1 MMSLPP
7 EPSEGAV
14 LSVPASL
21 GPLPS
26 RVHGGF
32 LPTMGE
38 HAPPPAADTNTLL
51 QRMPPL
57 VLAVSLVMTHAD
69 VWAQDDG
76 AATMVSEISVTE
88 FSPASPVP
96 PHGSGAPAAT
106 GSADTRGSGAASATA
121 TLIAA
126 TDPAVSSQSA
136 VPEAHA
142 LGEVRIYG
150 TVEKDQGFAPTQAET
165 ATKAP
170 AQILTTP
177 QSISVV
183 TREEIESRQV
193 NNLQDALQTVA
204 GASPVNF
211 GRRGFDDIILR
222 GFRTTESVLIDGLTQ
237 TPSLWTRLQS
247 YGYER
252 FEVLKGANSVL
263 YGQMQPG
270 GVINAISKRPRPE
283 AMGEVVAEVGNFGH
297 RSIAADLNRP
307 VSESGRAAFR
317 VNAIAVNDRD
327 PTDQVW
333 RRDRWLA
340 PSLSLDFGAHTDFV
354 LFGTY
359 SHSTWIRQQGSSPY
373 GTLLANPNGPV
384 SPRMFTGDPSLGAY
398 DVEQYT
404 VGYNLQHRFANG
416 MTLRQN
422 VRHEKEKG
430 HGNFVSLLRLQANQ
444 RLQNR
449 RGTRQ
454 ELDYDLTATDTSL
467 LMPFEAWGMKH
478 QVVAGL
484 DARTGHSHMTTRR
497 CTIAA
502 LNLYAPVYGMPVTC
516 NARYERNN
524 PSKLTVA
531 GLYAQDQIRLDDR
544 WTVVAGLRHERS
556 RDDIDNRLTGVR
568 RVQKDHDT
576 TGSAG
581 VSYEFRPGWAAYAS
595 YSRSFL
601 PVSGQ
606 DAQGR
611 YFVPETANQKEVG
624 LKYVLG
630 GVNGSV
636 AVFDLRRQ
644 HVSVSD
650 PDNEGFNIQVGE
662 QRARGVE
669 LEAGVDLGNGLNLVG
684 AYTFIDA
691 EVTADTNAS
700 LVGKPVEMTAKHVL
714 ALWADWRVP
723 ALPAV
728 SVGLGGR
735 YVGTQKGDVSYD
747 LPSYALADLSVAYT
761 GHDFRV
767 TLGVKNLFDR
777 TYYVGAINENVVS
790 PGMPRT
796 YLLTFKYL
804 F

>member
-1 MMSLPP
+1 
-7 EPSEGAV
+7 
-14 LSVPASL
+14 
-21 GPLPS
+21 
-26 RVHGGF
+26 
-32 LPTMGE
+32 
-38 HAPPPAADTNTLL
+38 
-51 QRMPPL
+51 
-57 VLAVSLVMTHAD
+57 
-69 VWAQDDG
+69 
-76 AATMVSEISVTE
+76 
-88 FSPASPVP
+88 
-96 PHGSGAPAAT
+96 
-106 GSADTRGSGAASATA
+106 
-121 TLIAA
+121 
-126 TDPAVSSQSA
+126 
-136 VPEAHA
+136 
-142 LGEVRIYG
+142 
-150 TVEKDQGFAPTQAET
+150 
-165 ATKAP
+165 
-170 AQILTTP
+170 
-177 QSISVV
+177 
-183 TREEIESRQV
+183 
-193 NNLQDALQTVA
+193 
-204 GASPVNF
+204 
-211 GRRGFDDIILR
+211 
-222 GFRTTESVLIDGLTQ
+222 
-237 TPSLWTRLQS
+237 
-247 YGYER
+247 
-252 FEVLKGANSVL
+252 
-263 YGQMQPG
+263 
-270 GVINAISKRPRPE
+270 
-283 AMGEVVAEVGNFGH
+283 
-297 RSIAADLNRP
+297 
-307 VSESGRAAFR
+307 
-317 VNAIAVNDRD
+317 
-327 PTDQVW
+327 
-333 RRDRWLA
+333 
-340 PSLSLDFGAHTDFV
+340 
-354 LFGTY
+354 
-359 SHSTWIRQQGSSPY
+359 
-373 GTLLANPNGPV
+373 
-384 SPRMFTGDPSLGAY
+384 
-398 DVEQYT
+398 
-404 VGYNLQHRFANG
+404 
-416 MTLRQN
+416 
-422 VRHEKEKG
+422 
-430 HGNFVSLLRLQANQ
+430 
-444 RLQNR
+444 
-449 RGTRQ
+449 
-454 ELDYDLTATDTSL
+454 
-467 LMPFEAWGMKH
+467 MPFEAWGMKH

-790 PGMPRT
+790 PGMPRM